1 MADLRSRRKRHMEAH
16 ELVKLKSNDNI
27 DRFTPG
33 DTVQVGVRV
42 TEANRTRTQVFEG
55 VVIRVRGGGPSTS
68 FTVRRVSY
76 DIGVERTFMMHS
88 QNVEYVNLV
97 RRGRVRRA
105 RLYYLRDRSGRAAR
119 IREDRR
125 ERARR

>member
-1 MADLRSRRKRHMEAH
+1 MEAH

-55 VVIRVRGGGPSTS
+55 VVIRVRGGGPSAS

-88 QNVEYVNLV
+88 QNVEYVKLV

>member
-1 MADLRSRRKRHMEAH
+1 MEAH
-16 ELVKLKSNDNI
+16 ELVKLKQNENI

-55 VVIRVRGGGPSTS
+55 VVIRVRGGGPSAS

-88 QNVEYVNLV
+88 QNVEYVKLV

-105 RLYYLRDRSGRAAR
+105 RLYYLRGRSGRAAR